1 MKIRVDSKRCSQL
14 KMKKITIVLLCFLTR
29 FANAQEGVAYKVD
42 SLVQNIVESNNIQG
56 VSIGIVY
63 DRKIIFTKGYGSLK
77 KDSTLGGIKS
87 TTPILS
93 ASISK
98 TFVATAIMQLQEKGL
113 LKITDLLIKHLPQ
126 FEMKDKNYKQI
137 TIRQLLN
144 HTSGLI
150 EGSNYS
156 WDKKKNKG
164 KDIENFVL
172 SLKRKSLLF
181 LPGERF
187 SYSNTG
193 YVILGYLIER
203 ISKEPFSEYIKTK
216 ILDKCQMNSSSFD
229 YFNFSKDSMPIYYNE
244 KGKINDCCIGNT
256 SPSGN
261 LISTSTDLSKWIINN
276 LKIYSDTNSIG
287 TPLLTNKS
295 LDSLWT
301 PTVTFDGSR
310 TTLGLGWWQY
320 HSEEYGTSVFHSG
333 HYDNYSVSNLVMFPE
348 KQFGFV
354 ILCNTESA
362 IDIVYN
368 ELSDGITE
376 ILNINWLQQDVK
388 MH

>member
-1 MKIRVDSKRCSQL
+1 
-14 KMKKITIVLLCFLTR
+14 MKKITIVLLCFLTR

-42 SLVQNIVESNNIQG
+42 SLVQNVVESNNIQG

-93 ASISK
+93 ASTSK

-144 HTSGLI
+144 HTSGFI

-287 TPLLTNKS
+287 TPLLTNRS

>member
-1 MKIRVDSKRCSQL
+1 MKSRIL
-14 KMKKITIVLLCFLTR
+14 YLILLCVFGK
-29 FANAQEGVAYKVD
+29 ANAQQNIEHKVD
-42 SLVQNIVESNNIQG
+42 SLAQQIAKSNDIKG
-56 VSIGIVY
+56 LSLGIVF
-63 DRKIIFTKGYGSLK
+63 DNQIIFTKGYGNLK
-77 KDSTLGGIKS
+77 EKGNQGEINS
-87 TTPILS
+87 TTPMIS

-98 TFVATAIMQLQEKGL
+98 TFVATAIFQLQEKGL
-113 LKITDLLIKHLPQ
+113 LNISDSIIMYLPQ
-126 FEMKDKNYKQI
+126 FRMRGDNYKVI

-144 HTSGLI
+144 HTSGLP

-172 SLKRKSLLF
+172 SLKNKSLLF
-181 LPGERF
+181 SPGECF

-193 YVILGYLIER
+193 YVILGYLIEK
-203 ISKEPFSEYIKTK
+203 ITGQPFSEYIKTE
-216 ILDKCQMNSSSFD
+216 ILDKCQMYNSSFD
-229 YFNFSKDSMPIYYNE
+229 YFNFSEDSMPIYYNN

-261 LISTSTDLSKWIINN
+261 LISTSTDLSNWIICN
-276 LKIYSDTNSIG
+276 LKMYNDSISNEKL
-287 TPLLTNKS
+287 LLTRES

-301 PTVTFDGSR
+301 PTVTFDGSK

-320 HSEEYGTSVFHSG
+320 HSEVYGTSIFHSG

-348 KQFGFV
+348 KHFGFV
-354 ILCNTESA
+354 ILCNDESA

-376 ILNINWLQQDVK
+376 ILNKNWLQQGVK

>member
-1 MKIRVDSKRCSQL
+1 MKN
-14 KMKKITIVLLCFLTR
+14 ITIVLILLCISGFVKS
-29 FANAQEGVAYKVD
+29 QESIAYEVD
-42 SLVQNIVESNNIQG
+42 SLIETIIESNDIKG
-56 VSIGIVY
+56 MSIGIVF
-63 DRKIIFTKGYGSLK
+63 DGQIVFTKGYGYLK
-77 KDSTLGGIKS
+77 KDFTQGEIGS

-98 TFVATAIMQLQEKGL
+98 TFVATAIMQLQEK
-113 LKITDLLIKHLPQ
+113 DLLNIADPVNKHLPQ
-126 FEMKDKNYKQI
+126 FKMKDTDYSQI

-144 HTSGLI
+144 HTSGLT
-150 EGSNYS
+150 EGNNYT
-156 WDKKKNKG
+156 WDKKKHKG

-172 SLKRKSLLF
+172 SLKNKSLLF
-181 LPGERF
+181 PPGERF

-193 YVILGYLIER
+193 YVVLGYLIEK
-203 ISKEPFSEYIKTK
+203 ISGQPFLEYIKTE
-216 ILDKCQMNSSSFD
+216 ILDKCQMNRSGFD
-229 YFNFSKDSMPIYYNE
+229 YFDFSRDSMPIYYNN
-244 KGKINDCCIGNT
+244 KGKINECCIGNT

-261 LISTSTDLSKWIINN
+261 LISTSTDLSNWIINN
-276 LKIYSDTNSIG
+276 LKIYADSNPSGNS
-287 TPLLTNKS
+287 LLTKKS

-301 PTVTFDGSR
+301 PTVTFDNSR

-320 HSEEYGTSVFHSG
+320 HSEVYGTSIFHSG
-333 HYDNYSVSNLVMFPE
+333 HYDNYSVSNLVIFPE

-376 ILNINWLQQDVK
+376 ILNKNWLQQSVK

>member
-1 MKIRVDSKRCSQL
+1 MKSRIL
-14 KMKKITIVLLCFLTR
+14 YLILLCVVGKV
-29 FANAQEGVAYKVD
+29 NAQQNIEHEVD
-42 SLVQNIVESNNIQG
+42 SLVKHIAKSNDIKG
-56 VSIGIVY
+56 LSIGIVF
-63 DRKIIFTKGYGSLK
+63 DNQTVFSKGYGHLK
-77 KDSTLGGIKS
+77 KDSNQGGIDS

-98 TFVATAIMQLQEKGL
+98 TFVATAILQLQEKGL
-113 LKITDLLIKHLPQ
+113 LNISDSIIKYIPQ
-126 FEMKDKNYKQI
+126 FRMRGDNYKVI

-144 HTSGLI
+144 HTSGLS

-172 SLKRKSLLF
+172 SLKSKSLLF
-181 LPGERF
+181 SPGERF

-193 YVILGYLIER
+193 YVILGYLIEQ
-203 ISKEPFSEYIKTK
+203 ISRQPFSEYIRTK
-216 ILDKCQMNSSSFD
+216 ILDKCQMNRSSFD
-229 YFNFSKDSMPIYYNE
+229 YFNFSVDSMPIYYNN

-261 LISTSTDLSKWIINN
+261 LISTSTDLSKWIIHN
-276 LKIYSDTNSIG
+276 LEIYNGSNSSEKL
-287 TPLLTNKS
+287 LLTKES

-301 PTVTFDGSR
+301 TTVTFDKSK

-320 HSEEYGTSVFHSG
+320 HSEIYGTSIFHSG

-348 KQFGFV
+348 KHFGFV
-354 ILCNTESA
+354 ILCNDESA

-376 ILNINWLQQDVK
+376 ILNRNWLQQNVK